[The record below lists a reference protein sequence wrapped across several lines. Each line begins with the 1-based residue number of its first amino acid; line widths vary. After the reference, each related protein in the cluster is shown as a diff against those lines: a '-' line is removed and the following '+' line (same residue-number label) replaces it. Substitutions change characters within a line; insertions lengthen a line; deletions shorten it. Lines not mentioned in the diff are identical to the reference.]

1 MRGLPANQG
10 ATVGQAR
17 PEGDE
22 QGKIAGFDPTGA
34 SSLVNREG
42 NGGGRG
48 VTVAFEIDEK
58 AVHREFEKLG
68 DGVDDPEFGLTRH
81 HAIHFVRVYAM
92 LFQDVSGGVFHLAH
106 GEFKYFAAFHLDET

>member
-1 MRGLPANQG
+1 MGMRGLPANQG

-68 DGVDDPEFGLTRH
+68 DGVDDAEIGTAGNRGRENTVMTVEL
-81 HAIHFVRVYAM
+81 VE
-92 LFQDVSGGVFHLAH
+92 GGHV
-106 GEFKYFAAFHLDET
+106 